1 MAAKH
6 PAASRTAAAMSTTP
20 RQAAAMASL
29 RMGDD
34 YHNRDGRGI
43 LPLAEEAFDHAT
55 SPCRALARVVRGSH
69 AAHRRGAMLPPAAAQ
84 ALGTL
89 VLGLDQEPP
98 TLDPHASPSAVTY
111 QIIASVTENLV

>member
-1 MAAKH
+1 MAVKH
-6 PAASRTAAAMSTTP
+6 PATSRAVPAMSTTP
-20 RQAAAMASL
+20 RQAASIASL

-69 AAHRRGAMLPPAAAQ
+69 AAHRRGADAAA
-84 ALGTL
+84 
-89 VLGLDQEPP
+89 GLCPGAE
-98 TLDPHASPSAVTY
+98 HAGARPRSGAADARSPRL
-111 QIIASVTENLV
+111 SVGGDLPDHRL